1 MASMAGAGHRVLLP
15 LLVGLLAVCGR
26 VAADAAGPHTNV
38 LFIIADDLNVA
49 LGTYGV
55 HPTAVTPNLD
65 RLAAE
70 GVRFDRAY
78 ANDPVCNP
86 SRTSF
91 LSGRRPGTTGVYGN
105 FTRPRETLGDVT
117 MLPEH
122 FREHGYFTAR
132 VGKVAHRRY
141 EDSVSWDVSE
151 NARPREHYL
160 PGEDGSAVRD
170 NTWYEGAAAGLSRAQ
185 TFAPLG
191 RRGGAPLAWRATGE
205 DDRETPDGRTA
216 LRVVELLR
224 DHRAGPFFIA
234 AGFHKPHLPW
244 VAPAGD
250 FRRHPIAAVTPPDA
264 PADDRDD
271 IPPPALSG
279 YPDDAQYTGEQV
291 RQAIAAYH
299 ATVTMVDRYV
309 GLLLDAL
316 RELGLDEST
325 VVVFTSDHGFHL
337 GEHGGLW
344 RKHTQFEESTRV
356 PLIVRA
362 PGAQVGAGTE
372 ALVEL
377 VDLYPTLVDLA
388 GIPPPGGLEGTS
400 FRPVL
405 LDPARP
411 WKNAVFSEARR
422 SAHGSS
428 IRTARYR
435 YTEWAP
441 LSGEG
446 PVQRELYDLET
457 DPGEFDNLAADPA
470 HETLLEDL
478 AARLEAGWRAA
489 LPPS

>member
-1 MASMAGAGHRVLLP
+1 M
-15 LLVGLLAVCGR
+15 
-26 VAADAAGPHTNV
+26 
-38 LFIIADDLNVA
+38 
-49 LGTYGV
+49 
-55 HPTAVTPNLD
+55 
-65 RLAAE
+65 
-70 GVRFDRAY
+70 
-78 ANDPVCNP
+78 
-86 SRTSF
+86 
-91 LSGRRPGTTGVYGN
+91 
-105 FTRPRETLGDVT
+105 
-117 MLPEH
+117 
-122 FREHGYFTAR
+122 
-132 VGKVAHRRY
+132 
-141 EDSVSWDVSE
+141 SWDVSE

-279 YPDDAQYTGEQV
+279 YPDDAQYTGDQV

-356 PLIVRA
+356 PLIVRG
-362 PGAQVGAGTE
+362 PGARVGAGTE

-457 DPGEFDNLAADPA
+457 DPREFDNLAADPA
-470 HETLLEDL
+470 YETLREDL
-478 AARLEAGWRAA
+478 ATRLEAGWRAA
-489 LPPS
+489 LPPP